1 MLTVLGLNET
11 QELRREVV
19 AKLAEGLME
28 LLSIDRARVVPVE
41 VTIYVLPVLDILPQP
56 GKLVET
62 NRSTAIGILR
72 GQSRIM
78 RTLSVTSNGKL
89 TKIVMRSFTVSRS
102 NAIWSHR
109 VSRPNHTI
117 PDEFTHDSSLR

>member
-41 VTIYVLPVLDILPQP
+41 VTIYVLPILDVLPQP
-56 GKLVET
+56 GELVEPD
-62 NRSTAIGILR
+62 RSTAIGILQGR
-72 GQSRIM
+72 R
-78 RTLSVTSNGKL
+78 
-89 TKIVMRSFTVSRS
+89 
-102 NAIWSHR
+102 
-109 VSRPNHTI
+109 
-117 PDEFTHDSSLR
+117 

>member
-41 VTIYVLPVLDILPQP
+41 VTIYVLPVLDVLPQSCE
-56 GKLVET
+56 LVEADRPAT
-62 NRSTAIGILR
+62 I
-72 GQSRIM
+72 
-78 RTLSVTSNGKL
+78 
-89 TKIVMRSFTVSRS
+89 
-102 NAIWSHR
+102 R
-109 VSRPNHTI
+109 VLWYSQC
-117 PDEFTHDSSLR
+117 

>member
-41 VTIYVLPVLDILPQP
+41 VTIYVLPVLDVLP
-56 GKLVET
+56 E
-62 NRSTAIGILR
+62 NRELR
-72 GQSRIM
+72 GKGWSC
-78 RTLSVTSNGKL
+78 VHDKGK
-89 TKIVMRSFTVSRS
+89 
-102 NAIWSHR
+102 
-109 VSRPNHTI
+109 
-117 PDEFTHDSSLR
+117 